1 MCTHKKKVY
10 PCSNFAFMTKD
21 LRAAKMQRSK
31 LRQKILK
38 ERTNN
43 SKHLNN
49 KQRNLCVSL
58 LRKTKRDYFK
68 QLNNVV
74 SDNSKFWQRKS
85 LLFLG
90 KAFLIETMIL
100 KDDNRTTTNNH
111 ELAENFNTF
120 FSNITQNLKIAI

>member
-1 MCTHKKKVY
+1 
-10 PCSNFAFMTKD
+10 MTKD

-74 SDNSKFWQRKS
+74 SDNSKFWLRKS